1 MLQDLI
7 PEHNRTV
14 DLAQGQLVVIAA
26 RWVLVVA
33 GLLLALWD
41 PQGMGVLRVQI
52 VLILGL
58 AVSNFFL
65 QGQYLKKRPVLTDIL
80 YGASAADI
88 AVISAIVM
96 AQGGFESHV
105 YVFYFPA
112 LLAISV
118 AFPPFVTLG
127 FAASAMGAYGLIST
141 ATITA
146 GDEVTLV
153 ARLIMMAAVA
163 MCGAVY
169 QNVQQKRWGVAEET
183 QTATPEA
190 VVDSRSDINGQ
201 SDEETPRESILF
213 QTAEGV

>member
-7 PEHNRTV
+7 SDQNRTV

-41 PQGMGVLRVQI
+41 PQGMGVLRAQI

-65 QGQYLKKRPVLTDIL
+65 QGQFLKKRPVLTNIL

-96 AQGGFESHV
+96 AQGGFGSHV

-118 AFPPFVTLG
+118 AFPPVVTVG
-127 FAASAMGAYGLIST
+127 FAASAMGAYGLISM
-141 ATITA
+141 ATINV

-153 ARLIMMAAVA
+153 ARLITMAAVA

-169 QNVQQKRWGVAEET
+169 QNVQQERWAAADET
-183 QTATPEA
+183 PTATPEA
-190 VVDSRSDINGQ
+190 VVNGRSD
-201 SDEETPRESILF
+201 DETPRESILF